1 MITGTFLDEIGH
13 DLPSSNWGP
22 EEWTRDFA
30 AMKADGIDTVVLARG
45 GFRDRAAFDSP
56 VLRKRHPHLIVE
68 TDLAGL
74 FLSLAERN
82 DMDLWFGTYDPGDE
96 SRNTQKD
103 IDLERAFADEVW
115 ERYGRSSAFRGWYLS
130 QPIDAFDEASMRQC
144 EGVSAHLRQMSALP
158 VLISPRSHLGSG
170 GIGVGG
176 GLGGGAPITM
186 NEHERRWSAGVAHL
200 KGCIDVIAFHD
211 GGVPFAQLSEFLAVN
226 AKLARA
232 QGIETWSNVES
243 LDSELPARTLPI
255 AWPKLR
261 FKMEAALAA
270 GVDKLMTFEYAHFL
284 SPNSMFNSAHTLHK
298 RYREWLATQK

>member
-1 MITGTFLDEIGH
+1 MITGTFLDEIGY

-56 VLRKRHPHLIVE
+56 VLRKRHPHLIVD

-82 DMDLWFGTYDPGDE
+82 DMDLWFGTYDPGE
-96 SRNTQKD
+96 MRGSAQKD
-103 IDLERAFADEVW
+103 IDLEREFADEVW

-130 QPIDAFDEASMRQC
+130 RPIDAFDDASMRQC
-144 EGVSAHLRQMSALP
+144 EGVAAHLRQLSALP
-158 VLISPRSHLGSG
+158 VLISPRSHLGAPN
-170 GIGVGG
+170 VGSS
-176 GLGGGAPITM
+176 GGAPITM
-186 NEHERRWSAGVAHL
+186 SEHERQWSAGIAHL
-200 KGCIDVIAFHD
+200 KGCVNVIAFRD
-211 GGVPFAQLSEFLAVN
+211 GGVPFAQLSEFLSVN
-226 AKLARA
+226 ARLARG
-232 QGIETWSNVES
+232 QGIETWSSIDS
-243 LDSELPARTLPI
+243 LDTELSTRTLPI

>member
-22 EEWTRDFA
+22 EEWTRDFV

-74 FLSLAERN
+74 FVSLAERN
-82 DMDLWFGTYDPGDE
+82 DMDLWFGTYDLGE
-96 SRNTQKD
+96 SPSATSAQQD
-103 IDLERAFADEVW
+103 IDLEREFADEVW

-130 QPIDAFDEASMRQC
+130 QPIDAFDETTMRQC
-144 EGVSAHLRQMSALP
+144 EDVSAHLRQLSALP
-158 VLISPRSHLGSG
+158 VMIAPRSHLGGLSG
-170 GIGVGG
+170 Q
-176 GLGGGAPITM
+176 APITL
-186 NEHERRWSAGVAHL
+186 NEHERKWSGALAHL
-200 KGCIDVIAFHD
+200 KGCVDVIAFRD
-211 GGVPFAQLSEFLAVN
+211 GGVPLAQLSDFLSVN
-226 AKLARA
+226 AKLARE
-232 QGIETWSNVES
+232 QGIESWSNVES
-243 LDSELPARTLPI
+243 LDSELSTRTLPI

-270 GVDKLMTFEYAHFL
+270 GATKLITFEYAHFL
-284 SPNSMFNSAHTLHK
+284 SPHSMFNSAHTLHK